1 MKRVLFVLVAVIALA
16 LAGTATAQD
25 PTDRKPTP
33 IPAPSPVPQDPAIN
47 PAGESPIESEVWVG
61 EKAPDF
67 ELDGSQG
74 ARVRLKDLEGHWAL
88 VMFDDSRDKLAG
100 LKSIAADLDKL
111 GVKPYGVC
119 RESMPALQSFARE
132 QKLTF
137 ALLSDLTG
145 EIAQLYGMYDEDNEV
160 IMPGF
165 VLLDP
170 KGIVRLTLNG
180 QSLHAPEILQLV
192 KHSLTGV

>member
-1 MKRVLFVLVAVIALA
+1 MRRVLFLLVAVIALA
-16 LAGTATAQD
+16 GTARAQD
-25 PTDRKPTP
+25 PIDRKPEP
-33 IPAPSPVPQDPAIN
+33 IPAPAPVPQNPAIN
-47 PAGESPIESEVWVG
+47 PAGESPVESDVWVG

-74 ARVRLKDLEGHWAL
+74 AQVRLSDLEGHWAL
-88 VMFDDSRDKLAG
+88 IMFDDSREKLAG
-100 LKSIAADLDKL
+100 LKAIAADLDKL
-111 GVKPYGVC
+111 GVRPYGVC
-119 RESMPALQSFARE
+119 RESTPALQSFTRQ
-132 QKLTF
+132 QKL
-137 ALLSDLTG
+137 AYPLLSDLTG
-145 EIAQLYGMYDEDNEV
+145 EISQLYGMYDEDNEV

-192 KHSLTGV
+192 RHSLVGA